1 MSWTESDAAHKLIR
15 RKNAK
20 AQGISRRKARQS
32 KTSRSKMNAEGME
45 MTPDIMDYPGLPVVP
60 DSYGTNSAL
69 TSGQGVPQWYGSA
82 ESRFDKLAD
91 KIAKQYEK
99 KGMNPQEAREV
110 GKKTAYK
117 IGAAKYGKAGMAAKS
132 RAGRMAAESSDDIR
146 TAADLVAW
154 ADSNEGNLPLMSTMN
169 AMGDNEYLSMIDS
182 DDDEID
188 FVFLDGTMATCILDD
203 KTLSTFV
210 VAYESESF
218 EAMGR
223 YDPSEND
230 ILETKEKFQLS
241 FPSFEMSPSSIQYLT
256 FQQGSSNKF
265 HSFWL
270 AQDSSGGWYA
280 FNAYARMGYSPKIFR
295 ITGPTSQE
303 QAARAMQSKMNA
315 KLRKGYS
322 NSSKE
327 FGLRAEMI
335 TEGLPVIPDS
345 YGTNSALSS
354 GQGVPQW
361 YGSAEG
367 QGQLRFTTGFSR
379 TSYGDQKMHQNYEVE
394 YEVMV
399 GNKSWTSF
407 SPEYHYAFRKMIE
420 KDIKK
425 NLKHPMSDY
434 ESALM
439 DNKPLEMGTREID
452 YLGPNGEDVT
462 IWYDATFMPNKII
475 SETVKANDTFYEY
488 DSLDFEAQGTG
499 GDIDWD
505 KTEYEYKEVELAKP
519 FRTAFMAS
527 LGFIVA
533 PLVALSGLAF
543 FLGDE

>member
-1 MSWTESDAAHKLIR
+1 MHPIHIMAWTESDAAHKLIR

-20 AQGISRRKARQS
+20 AKDISRRKARQS

-45 MTPDIMDYPGLPVVP
+45 MTPDIENYPGLPVVP

-82 ESRFDKLAD
+82 EHHMTLSDLSDTPFGAFVKPDGTVIMVISDKSVKGKEQEAIDWGLNHFGKQYEGVKFVKYSSEYDAESRFDNLAD

-117 IGAAKYGKAGMAAKS
+117 IGAGKYGKAGMAAKS

-169 AMGDNEYLSMIDS
+169 ATGDNEYLSMIDS

-188 FVFLDGTMATCILDD
+188 FVFLDGTMATCLLDGQ
-203 KTLSTFV
+203 TLSTFV
-210 VAYESESF
+210 IAYESETF
-218 EAMGR
+218 EARAR

-230 ILETKEKFQLS
+230 VLETKEKFQLT
-241 FPSFEMSPSSIQYLT
+241 FPSFEMSPSSLQYLT

-265 HSFWL
+265 HTFWL

-280 FNAYARMGYSPKIFR
+280 FNAYQSLGYSPNIFR

-322 NSSKE
+322 NRSKE

-354 GQGVPQW
+354 GQGVPVW
-361 YGSAEG
+361 YGSAD
-367 QGQLRFTTGFSR
+367 T
-379 TSYGDQKMHQNYEVE
+379 
-394 YEVMV
+394 
-399 GNKSWTSF
+399 
-407 SPEYHYAFRKMIE
+407 
-420 KDIKK
+420 
-425 NLKHPMSDY
+425 
-434 ESALM
+434 
-439 DNKPLEMGTREID
+439 
-452 YLGPNGEDVT
+452 ED
-462 IWYDATFMPNKII
+462 
-475 SETVKANDTFYEY
+475 E
-488 DSLDFEAQGTG
+488 
-499 GDIDWD
+499 DWD
-505 KTEYEYKEVELAKP
+505 RMEYEYKEVELAKP

-533 PLVALSGLAF
+533 PLVALTGLAF
-543 FLGDE
+543 VLGDE

>member
-1 MSWTESDAAHKLIR
+1 MQPIHIMAWTESDAAHKLIR

-82 ESRFDKLAD
+82 ES
-91 KIAKQYEK
+91 
-99 KGMNPQEAREV
+99 
-110 GKKTAYK
+110 
-117 IGAAKYGKAGMAAKS
+117 
-132 RAGRMAAESSDDIR
+132 SDDIR

-169 AMGDNEYLSMIDS
+169 AMGDNEYLSVIDS

-210 VAYESESF
+210 VAYESETF
-218 EAMGR
+218 EARAR

-241 FPSFEMSPSSIQYLT
+241 FPSFEMSPSSLQYLT

-265 HSFWL
+265 HTFWL

-280 FNAYARMGYSPKIFR
+280 FNAYQSLGYSPNIFR

-354 GQGVPQW
+354 GQGVPVW
-361 YGSAEG
+361 YGSAD
-367 QGQLRFTTGFSR
+367 T
-379 TSYGDQKMHQNYEVE
+379 
-394 YEVMV
+394 
-399 GNKSWTSF
+399 
-407 SPEYHYAFRKMIE
+407 
-420 KDIKK
+420 
-425 NLKHPMSDY
+425 
-434 ESALM
+434 
-439 DNKPLEMGTREID
+439 
-452 YLGPNGEDVT
+452 EDE
-462 IWYDATFMPNKII
+462 N
-475 SETVKANDTFYEY
+475 
-488 DSLDFEAQGTG
+488 
-499 GDIDWD
+499 WD
-505 KTEYEYKEVELAKP
+505 RMEYEYKEVELAKP

-533 PLVALSGLAF
+533 PLVALTGLAF
-543 FLGDE
+543 VLGDE

>member
-1 MSWTESDAAHKLIR
+1 MQPIHIMAWTESDAAHKLIR

-20 AQGISRRKARQS
+20 AQDISRRKARQS

-82 ESRFDKLAD
+82 ESRFDNLAD

-117 IGAAKYGKAGMAAKS
+117 IGAGKYGKAGMAAKS
-132 RAGRMAAESSDDIR
+132 RAGRMAAESYDDIR

-154 ADSNEGNLPLMSTMN
+154 ADSNQGNLPLMSTMN

-270 AQDSSGGWYA
+270 AQDKSGGWYA

-354 GQGVPQW
+354 GQGVPVW
-361 YGSAEG
+361 YGSAE
-367 QGQLRFTTGFSR
+367 
-379 TSYGDQKMHQNYEVE
+379 
-394 YEVMV
+394 
-399 GNKSWTSF
+399 
-407 SPEYHYAFRKMIE
+407 A
-420 KDIKK
+420 
-425 NLKHPMSDY
+425 SD
-434 ESALM
+434 E
-439 DNKPLEMGTREID
+439 
-452 YLGPNGEDVT
+452 
-462 IWYDATFMPNKII
+462 
-475 SETVKANDTFYEY
+475 
-488 DSLDFEAQGTG
+488 
-499 GDIDWD
+499 DWD
-505 KTEYEYKEVELAKP
+505 RTEYEYKELEIAKP

-533 PLVALSGLAF
+533 PLVALTGLAF
-543 FLGDE
+543 VLGDE

>member
-1 MSWTESDAAHKLIR
+1 MQPIHIMAWTESDAAHKLIR

-82 ESRFDKLAD
+82 EHHMTLSDLSDTPFGAFVKPDGTVIMVISDKSVKGKEQEAIDWGLNHFG
-91 KIAKQYEK
+91 KQYEGVK
-99 KGMNPQEAREV
+99 FVR
-110 GKKTAYK
+110 Y
-117 IGAAKYGKAGMAAKS
+117 S
-132 RAGRMAAESSDDIR
+132 SESSDDIR

-169 AMGDNEYLSMIDS
+169 AMGDNEYLSVIDS

-210 VAYESESF
+210 VAYESETF
-218 EAMGR
+218 EARAR

-230 ILETKEKFQLS
+230 ILETKEKFQLT
-241 FPSFEMSPSSIQYLT
+241 FPSFEMSPSSLQYLT

-265 HSFWL
+265 HTFWL

-280 FNAYARMGYSPKIFR
+280 FNAYQSLGYSPNIFR

-322 NSSKE
+322 NRSKE

-354 GQGVPQW
+354 GQGVPVW
-361 YGSAEG
+361 YGSAD
-367 QGQLRFTTGFSR
+367 T
-379 TSYGDQKMHQNYEVE
+379 
-394 YEVMV
+394 
-399 GNKSWTSF
+399 
-407 SPEYHYAFRKMIE
+407 
-420 KDIKK
+420 
-425 NLKHPMSDY
+425 
-434 ESALM
+434 
-439 DNKPLEMGTREID
+439 
-452 YLGPNGEDVT
+452 EDE
-462 IWYDATFMPNKII
+462 N
-475 SETVKANDTFYEY
+475 
-488 DSLDFEAQGTG
+488 
-499 GDIDWD
+499 WD
-505 KTEYEYKEVELAKP
+505 RMEYEYKEVELAKP

-533 PLVALSGLAF
+533 PLVALTGLAF
-543 FLGDE
+543 VLGDE

>member
-1 MSWTESDAAHKLIR
+1 MHPIHIMAWTESDAAHKLIR

-20 AQGISRRKARQS
+20 AKDISRRKARQS

-45 MTPDIMDYPGLPVVP
+45 MTPDIENYPGLPVVP

-82 ESRFDKLAD
+82 ESRFDNLAD

-117 IGAAKYGKAGMAAKS
+117 IGAGKYGKAGMAAKS

-188 FVFLDGTMATCILDD
+188 FVFLDGTMATCLLDGQ
-203 KTLSTFV
+203 TLSTFV
-210 VAYESESF
+210 IAYESETF
-218 EAMGR
+218 EARAR

-230 ILETKEKFQLS
+230 VLETKEKFQLT
-241 FPSFEMSPSSIQYLT
+241 FPSFEMSPSSLQYLT

-265 HSFWL
+265 HTFWL

-280 FNAYARMGYSPKIFR
+280 FNAYQSLGYSPNIFR

-322 NSSKE
+322 NRSKE

-354 GQGVPQW
+354 GQGVPVW
-361 YGSAEG
+361 YGSAD
-367 QGQLRFTTGFSR
+367 T
-379 TSYGDQKMHQNYEVE
+379 
-394 YEVMV
+394 
-399 GNKSWTSF
+399 
-407 SPEYHYAFRKMIE
+407 
-420 KDIKK
+420 
-425 NLKHPMSDY
+425 
-434 ESALM
+434 
-439 DNKPLEMGTREID
+439 
-452 YLGPNGEDVT
+452 ED
-462 IWYDATFMPNKII
+462 
-475 SETVKANDTFYEY
+475 E
-488 DSLDFEAQGTG
+488 
-499 GDIDWD
+499 DWD
-505 KTEYEYKEVELAKP
+505 RMEYEYKEVELAKP

-533 PLVALSGLAF
+533 PLVALTGLAF
-543 FLGDE
+543 VLGDE